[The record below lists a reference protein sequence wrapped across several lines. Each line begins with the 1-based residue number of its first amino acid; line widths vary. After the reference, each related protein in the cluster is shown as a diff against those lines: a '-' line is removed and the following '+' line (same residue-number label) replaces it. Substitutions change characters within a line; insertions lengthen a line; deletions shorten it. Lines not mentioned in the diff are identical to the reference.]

1 MKDQSKE
8 KSVLLYDTTLRDGT
22 QRKGLSL
29 SLEDKLRITRLLDD
43 FGLHYV
49 EGGWP
54 GSNPKDFEY
63 FTRVRSLK
71 LKNAKVSAFGS
82 TCRVG
87 STPEEDNNIRC
98 LLDAK
103 TPCVTIV
110 GKSSKIHVTK
120 ILQASLE
127 ENQRIIYESVK
138 YLKKHVSEV
147 IFDAEHFFDG
157 YLDDPEFA

>member
-1 MKDQSKE
+1 MLNMKNQTNE
-8 KSVLLYDTTLRDGT
+8 KSCFLYDTTLRDGT

-43 FGLHYV
+43 FGLHYI

-54 GSNPKDFEY
+54 GSNPKDFDY
-63 FTRVRSLK
+63 FTRVRSLN

-87 STPEEDNNIRC
+87 TKPENDNNLRC
-98 LLDAK
+98 LLEAK

-120 ILQASLE
+120 ILQTTLE
-127 ENQRIIYESVK
+127 ENQRIIHDSVK
-138 YLKKHVSEV
+138 YLKQRVSEV
-147 IFDAEHFFDG
+147 IFDAEH
-157 YLDDPEFA
+157 